1 MYNFNINTAGFI
13 IAGLFLLTWLTA
25 LLIWRFG
32 RIEERWTA
40 SPRPAPVRPR
50 AGAAARSGPVPVR
63 WDRAGTA
70 PALDKG
76 GISRAVMPA
85 LACELRVLQREL
97 GQLRQAA
104 RPARRVG
111 RAATLAVYML
121 VDRLL
126 GDAKQAQQFGRK
138 DVAWL
143 RCKVSIA
150 GSC

>member
-1 MYNFNINTAGFI
+1 
-13 IAGLFLLTWLTA
+13 
-25 LLIWRFG
+25 
-32 RIEERWTA
+32 
-40 SPRPAPVRPR
+40 
-50 AGAAARSGPVPVR
+50 
-63 WDRAGTA
+63 
-70 PALDKG
+70 
-76 GISRAVMPA
+76 MPA
-85 LACELRVLQREL
+85 LAWELRVLQREL
-97 GQLRQAA
+97 GQLRRAA

-126 GDAKQAQQFGRK
+126 GDARQAQQFGRK